1 MEEFFGGG
9 ESGEWCSYLAVV
21 SYETAIKISKAEE
34 ALKLFSGGGKWS
46 FLDRLDLL
54 WRHES
59 IEWTLAHF
67 GCCCSL
73 SILIAYCLEKFFY
86 SLNLYLYLN
95 CLLGKAFAL
104 VIYQP

>member
-9 ESGEWCSYLAVV
+9 ESGDWCSYLAVV
-21 SYETAIKISKAEE
+21 SYETAIKMSKAEE

-59 IEWTLAHF
+59 VEWTLAHF

-73 SILIAYCLEKFFY
+73 SAL
-86 SLNLYLYLN
+86 SLYLLLN
-95 CLLGKAFAL
+95 IVGEVCFIL
-104 VIYQP
+104 